1 MFSDKYKFLK
11 ITIPLL
17 LILLAVFYGE
27 IKGPTLFPGY
37 LEAIKASELY
47 FGKEIGFGGK
57 IIEIQNSFIL
67 VKSDK
72 EIVRVNLAL
81 PQKYLNYQI
90 SGMALLQKDLS
101 LEPVKYHLS
110 NLRKY
115 KIFISLIPLVAIS
128 YLFFKKYRLP
138 SKNTYQ

>member
-1 MFSDKYKFLK
+1 MFNDKYKFFK

-27 IKGPTLFPGY
+27 IKGPTLYPGY
-37 LEAIKASELY
+37 LEAIKVPELS

-57 IIEIQNSFIL
+57 ITEIQNNYIL
-67 VKSDK
+67 VKIDK
-72 EIVRVNLAL
+72 DVVRVNLVL

-90 SGMALLQKDLS
+90 SGMAVLQKDLS
-101 LEPVKYHLS
+101 LEPAKYHLS

-115 KIFISLIPLVAIS
+115 KIFLSLIPLVAIS
-128 YLFFKKYRLP
+128 YLFIEKYRA
-138 SKNTYQ
+138 

>member
-1 MFSDKYKFLK
+1 MFNEKYKFFK

-37 LEAIKASELY
+37 LEAIKAPELY
-47 FGKEIGFGGK
+47 FSKEIGFGGK
-57 IIEIQNSFIL
+57 IIEVQANYIL
-67 VKSDK
+67 IKSDK

-90 SGMALLQKDLS
+90 SGMAVLQKDLS
-101 LEPVKYHLS
+101 LVPSKYHLS
-110 NLRKY
+110 NLRIY
-115 KIFISLIPLVAIS
+115 KIYLSLIPLTAIS
-128 YLFFKKYRLP
+128 YLFFKKYQIGPRN
-138 SKNTYQ
+138 KV

>member
-1 MFSDKYKFLK
+1 MFSDKYKFFK
-11 ITIPLL
+11 ITIPLF

-27 IKGPTLFPGY
+27 IKGPTLYPGY
-37 LEAIKASELY
+37 LEAIKAPELY

-57 IIEIQNSFIL
+57 ITEIQDNYIL
-67 VKSDK
+67 IKSDK
-72 EIVRVNLAL
+72 EKVKVNLAL
-81 PQKYLNYQI
+81 PQENLNYQI
-90 SGMALLQKDLS
+90 SGMAVLQKDLS

-128 YLFFKKYRLP
+128 YLFFKKYRL
-138 SKNTYQ
+138 